1 LRLAAAL
8 ALVIAATAA
17 AHAGARE
24 ADRRVPV
31 DPSEPPWNAIAKVQT
46 NIGEHCSGV
55 LIAPAVVLT
64 AAHCLYNPHT
74 RALLQPVSLH
84 VLFGYQR
91 AQYRWHRQV
100 ARIAVGPGF
109 DGARGPAQPGDWA
122 RLELAEPVP
131 LTPLPLVNG
140 GVGPGMAV
148 ALAGY
153 NQDRSQLLMADRDC
167 RILRV
172 AALPD
177 GARFLFHDCAATRG
191 TSGAPLLTMRAD
203 GWAVIALNIA
213 AGRTQNLALSA
224 RFEK

>member
-1 LRLAAAL
+1 MRLAAAL
-8 ALVIAATAA
+8 ALAVSAA
-17 AHAGARE
+17 AVAQAAAQG

-31 DPSEPPWNAIAKVQT
+31 DPNEPPWNAIAKVQT

-55 LIAPAVVLT
+55 LIAPSVVLT

-91 AQYRWHRQV
+91 GQYRWHRQV

-109 DGARGPAQPGDWA
+109 DGTAGRPQPGDWA
-122 RLELAEPVP
+122 RLEFTETVPV
-131 LTPLPLVNG
+131 TPLPLVG
-140 GVGPGMAV
+140 GGIGSGLAV

-153 NQDRSQLLMADRDC
+153 NQDRAQLLMADLDC
-167 RILRV
+167 HVLHV
-172 AALPD
+172 AMPPG
-177 GARFLFHDCAATRG
+177 GATFIFHDCAATRG
-191 TSGAPLLTMRAD
+191 TSGAPLLTKRD
-203 GWAVIALNIA
+203 GGWAVVAINIA
-213 AGRTQNLALSA
+213 ASRAQNLALSA

>member
-1 LRLAAAL
+1 LRAIAAFALAIVATVQADAAA
-8 ALVIAATAA
+8 
-17 AHAGARE
+17 

-31 DPSEPPWNAIAKVQT
+31 DANAPPWNAVAKVQT

-55 LIAPAVVLT
+55 LIAPSVVLT

-91 AQYRWHRQV
+91 AQYRWHRTV
-100 ARIAVGPGF
+100 SRITVGPDFNGT
-109 DGARGPAQPGDWA
+109 RGPAQPSDWA

-131 LTPLPLVNG
+131 VTPLPIVDG
-140 GVGPGMAV
+140 GGPGMAV

-153 NQDRSQLLMADRDC
+153 NQDRSQLLMADLGC
-167 RILRV
+167 RVLRV
-172 AALPD
+172 AALP

-191 TSGAPLLTMRAD
+191 TSGAPLLTWRAD
-203 GWAVIALNIA
+203 GWAVIGVNIA
-213 AGRTQNLALSA
+213 AGRTENLALYT
-224 RFEK
+224 RY